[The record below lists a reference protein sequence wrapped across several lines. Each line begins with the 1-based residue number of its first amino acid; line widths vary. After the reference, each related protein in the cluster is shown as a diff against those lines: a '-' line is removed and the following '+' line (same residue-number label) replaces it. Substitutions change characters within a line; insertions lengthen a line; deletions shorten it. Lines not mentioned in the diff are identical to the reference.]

1 MSTRF
6 TRRHFLRTTAGLIGV
21 SALGGVLQACSSQP
35 AQPAATAAPKATEA
49 AKPAA
54 TTAPAP
60 AATQAPAA
68 PSGKKIAIRLGH
80 IAAPNQ
86 PPDQASKKF
95 SQLAADKSKGEL
107 DIQIFPSSQ
116 LGSEDQLFQGVRTGT
131 IEMCLNGEGQV
142 GKLDA
147 RFNMFIV
154 PFLIPTDASYEKLI
168 KSDLTKKIQAD
179 FLQKSGGTTRI
190 IGGWYRSARH
200 IGHKT
205 KAIRNL
211 DEAKGVKLRV
221 AEVPLYTDAYR
232 DIGFAVTPMSWGE
245 LYTALQQGVVESM
258 EAQLEWFTGSSLFE
272 VEKALTLSGHAYGNY
287 VCEINEAFFQS
298 LSKPNQQ
305 ALLDAYTESTAVNE
319 QLVKQWDKD
328 QLAVLQTKGMTVTQ
342 GDQVDKKAF
351 QKIVMEK
358 SIPRYEAAWG
368 KGFID
373 EILKNL

>member
-1 MSTRF
+1 
-6 TRRHFLRTTAGLIGV
+6 
-21 SALGGVLQACSSQP
+21 
-35 AQPAATAAPKATEA
+35 
-49 AKPAA
+49 
-54 TTAPAP
+54 
-60 AATQAPAA
+60 
-68 PSGKKIAIRLGH
+68 
-80 IAAPNQ
+80 
-86 PPDQASKKF
+86 
-95 SQLAADKSKGEL
+95 
-107 DIQIFPSSQ
+107 
-116 LGSEDQLFQGVRTGT
+116 EDQLFQGMRTGT